1 MASDRYGEIV
11 EAATTLFSKKG
22 YEATSVRDIA
32 DAVHLKPGSLYAHIR
47 SKDDLLVVIIERVSD
62 VFRERAAVPLADT
75 ESSIP
80 DRVRAFLKGHMQTI
94 AENLPSATVFLHEWE
109 RLDPERQK
117 LILKVR
123 TDYEDSLASLIEE
136 GVRRGD
142 FRDVSPRM
150 AAKAFL
156 SLANW
161 AYTWYSPKGRLS
173 VEEIADQFFDML
185 FTGVGGDGAAPTG
198 RTRRRVAKPVLTVN
212 GDGTRRTR
220 RAGTRS

>member
-32 DAVHLKPGSLYAHIR
+32 DAVRLKPGSLYAHIR
-47 SKDDLLVVIIERVSD
+47 SKDDLLVVIVERISE
-62 VFRERAAVPLADT
+62 VFERRAAAPLADEDST
-75 ESSIP
+75 IP
-80 DRVRAFLKGHMQTI
+80 ERVLAFLRGHMQTI

-109 RLDPERQK
+109 RLDPQRQK
-117 LILKVR
+117 LILKRR

-142 FRDVSPRM
+142 FRDVNPRM

-156 SLANW
+156 SMGNW
-161 AYTWYSPKGRLS
+161 SYTWYSPKGRLP
-173 VEEIADQFFDML
+173 VDEIAEQFFDML
-185 FTGVGGDGAAPTG
+185 FTGLAGEGAKRARRRPLAGAG
-198 RTRRRVAKPVLTVN
+198 RTRR
-212 GDGTRRTR
+212 
-220 RAGTRS
+220 

>member
-32 DAVHLKPGSLYAHIR
+32 DAVRLKPGSLYAHIR

-62 VFRERAAVPLADT
+62 VFRARAQGPLEDE
-75 ESSIP
+75 ESPIP
-80 DRVRAFLKGHMQTI
+80 DRVRDFLKGHIQTI

-117 LILKVR
+117 SILKVR
-123 TDYEDSLASLIEE
+123 TEYEDSLASLIEE
-136 GVRRGD
+136 GIRRGD

-150 AAKAFL
+150 AAKALL
-156 SLANW
+156 SMANW
-161 AYTWYSPKGRLS
+161 SYTWYSPKGRLT
-173 VEEIADQFFDML
+173 VEQIADQFFDML
-185 FTGVGGDGAAPTG
+185 FTGLGGEGAK
-198 RTRRRVAKPVLTVN
+198 RTRRRPLAAVAVGN
-212 GDGTRRTR
+212 GTRRSR
-220 RAGTRS
+220 R